1 MNGIKENTKIKFRE
15 KETRKIQQKSINR
28 LCVCVRLLWNFYF
41 IIFSLSPISLMHREN
56 FYHTHSIDPG
66 TTTTKTI
73 FQFFHNFFYP
83 KSIICCWGLAFH
95 TRSVSYP
102 IFQFVSRVNFFIDKI
117 CQYSTLFLSCALCT
131 TGCLCLDTV
140 HWKIPFNFFSLFSC
154 SVNPSTNISRRC
166 PYGLLLSVEH
176 D

>member
-1 MNGIKENTKIKFRE
+1 
-15 KETRKIQQKSINR
+15 
-28 LCVCVRLLWNFYF
+28 
-41 IIFSLSPISLMHREN
+41 MHREN

-83 KSIICCWGLAFH
+83 KSIICCWELAFH
-95 TRSVSYP
+95 TRSVSHP
-102 IFQFVSRVNFFIDKI
+102 IFQFVSRVNFFINKI
-117 CQYSTLFLSCALCT
+117 CQCSTLFLSYALCT

-154 SVNPSTNISRRC
+154 SVNPSTNISRTC
-166 PYGLLLSVEH
+166 PYGIIIISRAPLEIISLFKHKNGKMIKEKKKKICKIK
-176 D
+176 